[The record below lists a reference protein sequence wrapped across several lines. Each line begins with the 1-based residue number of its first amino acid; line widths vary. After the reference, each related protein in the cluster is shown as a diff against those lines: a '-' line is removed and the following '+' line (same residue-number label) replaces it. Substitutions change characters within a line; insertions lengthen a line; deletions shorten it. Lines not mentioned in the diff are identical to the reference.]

1 MAPESSIT
9 VTVNSRKAVS
19 GKKIIR
25 TISMLVILLVI
36 AFPFL
41 WLIISS
47 FKHEK
52 DIISFPPRIFADSY
66 TLDNYIKVW
75 TTIPLLDYIKNTVI
89 FAGGTVITSVFFD
102 SLAGY
107 AFARMRFK
115 GKSVLFYF
123 VLLTMM
129 IPFQVFMIPLFIEVN
144 LLGMLDTY
152 AGLIIPRMT
161 TAFGI
166 FMMRSFFI
174 TLPDSLEEAARID
187 GLSEFNIFLKIML
200 PLSKPTLL
208 SLGIFTLMNS
218 WNDLLYPLILTSSS
232 KMRTL
237 PAGLALFTG
246 QNISFYGP
254 VMAQWKG
261 EGSGNIIYFFFQ
273 GIKQHFGKNLFLS
286 LLTIIIYFLV
296 NQLLEEQTIVLS
308 ISGYVVLLIYSMF
321 LLSWIYVISENKDIT
336 FLQIF
341 EQSAWK
347 VFFDFL
353 RNILCCVLLLGF
365 VLLIFLFPPFIF
377 IFAGGVWKLVSI
389 ILTIGNER

>member
-1 MAPESSIT
+1 MVTEST
-9 VTVNSRKAVS
+9 LVTVEKKRKKVS
-19 GKKIIR
+19 VKKVLS
-25 TISMLVILLVI
+25 TIGMILVLLII

-47 FKHEK
+47 FKYEK
-52 DIISFPPRIFADSY
+52 DIISFPPKIFADNY

-75 TTIPLLDYIKNTVI
+75 STIPLLDYIKNTVI
-89 FAGGTVITSVFFD
+89 FAGGTVITSIFFD

-107 AFARMRFK
+107 AFARMHFK
-115 GKSVLFYF
+115 GKSALFYF

-174 TLPDSLEEAARID
+174 TLPASLEEAARID
-187 GLSEFNIFLKIML
+187 GLNEFGIFWKIML

-208 SLGIFTLMNS
+208 SLAIFTLMNS

-237 PAGLALFTG
+237 PAGLALFSG

-254 VMAQWKG
+254 VMAG
-261 EGSGNIIYFFFQ
+261 TVISMLPLLIIY
-273 GIKQHFGKNLFLS
+273 
-286 LLTIIIYFLV
+286 
-296 NQLLEEQTIVLS
+296 
-308 ISGYVVLLIYSMF
+308 
-321 LLSWIYVISENKDIT
+321 
-336 FLQIF
+336 
-341 EQSAWK
+341 
-347 VFFDFL
+347 
-353 RNILCCVLLLGF
+353 
-365 VLLIFLFPPFIF
+365 
-377 IFAGGVWKLVSI
+377 IFAQKYFVQGTAMSGMK
-389 ILTIGNER
+389 E

>member
-218 WNDLLYPLILTSSS
+218 WNDLLYALILTSSS

-254 VMAQWKG
+254 VMAG
-261 EGSGNIIYFFFQ
+261 TFISM
-273 GIKQHFGKNLFLS
+273 LP
-286 LLTIIIYFLV
+286 LLV
-296 NQLLEEQTIVLS
+296 
-308 ISGYVVLLIYSMF
+308 GY
-321 LLSWIYVISENKDIT
+321 
-336 FLQIF
+336 
-341 EQSAWK
+341 
-347 VFFDFL
+347 
-353 RNILCCVLLLGF
+353 
-365 VLLIFLFPPFIF
+365 
-377 IFAGGVWKLVSI
+377 IFAQKYFVQGTAMSGMK
-389 ILTIGNER
+389 E

>member
-41 WLIISS
+41 WPIISS

-254 VMAQWKG
+254 VMAG
-261 EGSGNIIYFFFQ
+261 
-273 GIKQHFGKNLFLS
+273 
-286 LLTIIIYFLV
+286 T
-296 NQLLEEQTIVLS
+296 
-308 ISGYVVLLIYSMF
+308 
-321 LLSWIYVISENKDIT
+321 VISM
-336 FLQIF
+336 LP
-341 EQSAWK
+341 
-347 VFFDFL
+347 
-353 RNILCCVLLLGF
+353 LL
-365 VLLIFLFPPFIF
+365 VVY
-377 IFAGGVWKLVSI
+377 IFAQKYFVQGTAMSGMK
-389 ILTIGNER
+389 E

>member
-1 MAPESSIT
+1 MLSESYT
-9 VTVNSRKAVS
+9 AVS
-19 GKKIIR
+19 TNRRKNFDGKKWLR
-25 TISMLVILLVI
+25 VVGMLLVLLII

-47 FKHEK
+47 FKYEK
-52 DIISFPPRIFADSY
+52 DIISFPPRIFADEY
-66 TLDNYIKVW
+66 TFENYIKVW

-115 GKSVLFYF
+115 GKAVLFYF

-129 IPFQVFMIPLFIEVN
+129 IPFQVFMIPLFIQAN
-144 LLGMLDTY
+144 FLGMLDTY

-166 FMMRSFFI
+166 FMMRSFFV

-187 GLSEFNIFLKIML
+187 GLGEFKIFLKIML

-208 SLGIFTLMNS
+208 SLAIFTLMNS
-218 WNDLLYPLILTSSS
+218 WNDLLYPLILTTSS

-254 VMAQWKG
+254 VMAG
-261 EGSGNIIYFFFQ
+261 TVISMLPLLIIY
-273 GIKQHFGKNLFLS
+273 
-286 LLTIIIYFLV
+286 
-296 NQLLEEQTIVLS
+296 
-308 ISGYVVLLIYSMF
+308 
-321 LLSWIYVISENKDIT
+321 
-336 FLQIF
+336 
-341 EQSAWK
+341 
-347 VFFDFL
+347 
-353 RNILCCVLLLGF
+353 
-365 VLLIFLFPPFIF
+365 
-377 IFAGGVWKLVSI
+377 IFAQKYFVQGTAMSGMK
-389 ILTIGNER
+389 E

>member
-218 WNDLLYPLILTSSS
+218 WNDLLYPLTLTSSS

-254 VMAQWKG
+254 VMAG
-261 EGSGNIIYFFFQ
+261 
-273 GIKQHFGKNLFLS
+273 
-286 LLTIIIYFLV
+286 T
-296 NQLLEEQTIVLS
+296 
-308 ISGYVVLLIYSMF
+308 
-321 LLSWIYVISENKDIT
+321 VISM
-336 FLQIF
+336 LP
-341 EQSAWK
+341 
-347 VFFDFL
+347 
-353 RNILCCVLLLGF
+353 LL
-365 VLLIFLFPPFIF
+365 VVY
-377 IFAGGVWKLVSI
+377 IFAQKYFVQGTAMSGMK
-389 ILTIGNER
+389 E

>member
-174 TLPDSLEEAARID
+174 TLPDSFEEAARID

-254 VMAQWKG
+254 VMAG
-261 EGSGNIIYFFFQ
+261 
-273 GIKQHFGKNLFLS
+273 
-286 LLTIIIYFLV
+286 T
-296 NQLLEEQTIVLS
+296 
-308 ISGYVVLLIYSMF
+308 
-321 LLSWIYVISENKDIT
+321 VISM
-336 FLQIF
+336 LP
-341 EQSAWK
+341 
-347 VFFDFL
+347 
-353 RNILCCVLLLGF
+353 LL
-365 VLLIFLFPPFIF
+365 VVY
-377 IFAGGVWKLVSI
+377 IFAQKYFVQGTAMSGMK
-389 ILTIGNER
+389 E

>member
-129 IPFQVFMIPLFIEVN
+129 ILFQVFMIPLFIEVN

-254 VMAQWKG
+254 VMAG
-261 EGSGNIIYFFFQ
+261 
-273 GIKQHFGKNLFLS
+273 
-286 LLTIIIYFLV
+286 T
-296 NQLLEEQTIVLS
+296 
-308 ISGYVVLLIYSMF
+308 
-321 LLSWIYVISENKDIT
+321 VISM
-336 FLQIF
+336 LP
-341 EQSAWK
+341 
-347 VFFDFL
+347 
-353 RNILCCVLLLGF
+353 LL
-365 VLLIFLFPPFIF
+365 VVY
-377 IFAGGVWKLVSI
+377 IFAQKYFVQGTAMSGMK
-389 ILTIGNER
+389 E

>member
-254 VMAQWKG
+254 VMAG
-261 EGSGNIIYFFFQ
+261 A
-273 GIKQHFGKNLFLS
+273 
-286 LLTIIIYFLV
+286 
-296 NQLLEEQTIVLS
+296 
-308 ISGYVVLLIYSMF
+308 
-321 LLSWIYVISENKDIT
+321 VISM
-336 FLQIF
+336 LP
-341 EQSAWK
+341 
-347 VFFDFL
+347 
-353 RNILCCVLLLGF
+353 LL
-365 VLLIFLFPPFIF
+365 VVY
-377 IFAGGVWKLVSI
+377 IFAQKYFVQGTAMSGMK
-389 ILTIGNER
+389 E

>member
-19 GKKIIR
+19 GKIIIR

-254 VMAQWKG
+254 VMAG
-261 EGSGNIIYFFFQ
+261 
-273 GIKQHFGKNLFLS
+273 
-286 LLTIIIYFLV
+286 T
-296 NQLLEEQTIVLS
+296 
-308 ISGYVVLLIYSMF
+308 
-321 LLSWIYVISENKDIT
+321 VISM
-336 FLQIF
+336 LP
-341 EQSAWK
+341 
-347 VFFDFL
+347 
-353 RNILCCVLLLGF
+353 LL
-365 VLLIFLFPPFIF
+365 VVY
-377 IFAGGVWKLVSI
+377 IFAQKYFVQGTAMSGMK
-389 ILTIGNER
+389 E

>member
-9 VTVNSRKAVS
+9 VTANSRKAVS

-254 VMAQWKG
+254 VMAG
-261 EGSGNIIYFFFQ
+261 
-273 GIKQHFGKNLFLS
+273 
-286 LLTIIIYFLV
+286 T
-296 NQLLEEQTIVLS
+296 
-308 ISGYVVLLIYSMF
+308 
-321 LLSWIYVISENKDIT
+321 VISM
-336 FLQIF
+336 LP
-341 EQSAWK
+341 
-347 VFFDFL
+347 
-353 RNILCCVLLLGF
+353 LL
-365 VLLIFLFPPFIF
+365 VVY
-377 IFAGGVWKLVSI
+377 IFAQKYFVQGTAMSGMK
-389 ILTIGNER
+389 E

>member
-52 DIISFPPRIFADSY
+52 DIISFPSRIFADSY

-254 VMAQWKG
+254 VMAG
-261 EGSGNIIYFFFQ
+261 
-273 GIKQHFGKNLFLS
+273 
-286 LLTIIIYFLV
+286 T
-296 NQLLEEQTIVLS
+296 
-308 ISGYVVLLIYSMF
+308 
-321 LLSWIYVISENKDIT
+321 VISM
-336 FLQIF
+336 LP
-341 EQSAWK
+341 
-347 VFFDFL
+347 
-353 RNILCCVLLLGF
+353 LL
-365 VLLIFLFPPFIF
+365 VVY
-377 IFAGGVWKLVSI
+377 IFAQKYFVQGTAMSGMK
-389 ILTIGNER
+389 E

>member
-200 PLSKPTLL
+200 PLSKLTLL

-254 VMAQWKG
+254 VMAG
-261 EGSGNIIYFFFQ
+261 
-273 GIKQHFGKNLFLS
+273 
-286 LLTIIIYFLV
+286 T
-296 NQLLEEQTIVLS
+296 
-308 ISGYVVLLIYSMF
+308 
-321 LLSWIYVISENKDIT
+321 VISM
-336 FLQIF
+336 LP
-341 EQSAWK
+341 
-347 VFFDFL
+347 
-353 RNILCCVLLLGF
+353 LL
-365 VLLIFLFPPFIF
+365 VVY
-377 IFAGGVWKLVSI
+377 IFAQKYFVQGTAMSGMK
-389 ILTIGNER
+389 E

>member
-208 SLGIFTLMNS
+208 PLGIFTLMNS

-254 VMAQWKG
+254 VMAG
-261 EGSGNIIYFFFQ
+261 
-273 GIKQHFGKNLFLS
+273 
-286 LLTIIIYFLV
+286 T
-296 NQLLEEQTIVLS
+296 
-308 ISGYVVLLIYSMF
+308 
-321 LLSWIYVISENKDIT
+321 VISM
-336 FLQIF
+336 LP
-341 EQSAWK
+341 
-347 VFFDFL
+347 
-353 RNILCCVLLLGF
+353 LL
-365 VLLIFLFPPFIF
+365 VVY
-377 IFAGGVWKLVSI
+377 IFAQKYFVQGTAMSGMK
-389 ILTIGNER
+389 E

>member
-41 WLIISS
+41 WLIITS

-254 VMAQWKG
+254 VMAG
-261 EGSGNIIYFFFQ
+261 
-273 GIKQHFGKNLFLS
+273 
-286 LLTIIIYFLV
+286 T
-296 NQLLEEQTIVLS
+296 
-308 ISGYVVLLIYSMF
+308 
-321 LLSWIYVISENKDIT
+321 VISM
-336 FLQIF
+336 LP
-341 EQSAWK
+341 
-347 VFFDFL
+347 
-353 RNILCCVLLLGF
+353 LL
-365 VLLIFLFPPFIF
+365 VVY
-377 IFAGGVWKLVSI
+377 IFAQKYFVQGTAMSGMK
-389 ILTIGNER
+389 E

>member
-75 TTIPLLDYIKNTVI
+75 TTIPLLDYFKNTVI

-254 VMAQWKG
+254 VMAG
-261 EGSGNIIYFFFQ
+261 
-273 GIKQHFGKNLFLS
+273 
-286 LLTIIIYFLV
+286 T
-296 NQLLEEQTIVLS
+296 
-308 ISGYVVLLIYSMF
+308 
-321 LLSWIYVISENKDIT
+321 VISM
-336 FLQIF
+336 LP
-341 EQSAWK
+341 
-347 VFFDFL
+347 
-353 RNILCCVLLLGF
+353 LL
-365 VLLIFLFPPFIF
+365 VVY
-377 IFAGGVWKLVSI
+377 IFAQKYFVQGTAMSGMK
-389 ILTIGNER
+389 E

>member
-9 VTVNSRKAVS
+9 LTVNSRKAVS

-254 VMAQWKG
+254 VMAG
-261 EGSGNIIYFFFQ
+261 
-273 GIKQHFGKNLFLS
+273 
-286 LLTIIIYFLV
+286 T
-296 NQLLEEQTIVLS
+296 
-308 ISGYVVLLIYSMF
+308 
-321 LLSWIYVISENKDIT
+321 VISM
-336 FLQIF
+336 LP
-341 EQSAWK
+341 
-347 VFFDFL
+347 
-353 RNILCCVLLLGF
+353 LL
-365 VLLIFLFPPFIF
+365 VVY
-377 IFAGGVWKLVSI
+377 IFAQKYFVQGTAMSGMK
-389 ILTIGNER
+389 E

>member
-89 FAGGTVITSVFFD
+89 FAGRTVITSVFFD

-254 VMAQWKG
+254 VMAG
-261 EGSGNIIYFFFQ
+261 
-273 GIKQHFGKNLFLS
+273 
-286 LLTIIIYFLV
+286 T
-296 NQLLEEQTIVLS
+296 
-308 ISGYVVLLIYSMF
+308 
-321 LLSWIYVISENKDIT
+321 VISM
-336 FLQIF
+336 LP
-341 EQSAWK
+341 
-347 VFFDFL
+347 
-353 RNILCCVLLLGF
+353 LL
-365 VLLIFLFPPFIF
+365 VVY
-377 IFAGGVWKLVSI
+377 IFAQKYFVQGTAMSGMK
-389 ILTIGNER
+389 E

>member
-1 MAPESSIT
+1 MLSESYT
-9 VTVNSRKAVS
+9 AVS
-19 GKKIIR
+19 TDRRKNFNGKKWLR
-25 TISMLVILLVI
+25 VIGMLLVLLII

-47 FKHEK
+47 FKYEK
-52 DIISFPPRIFADSY
+52 DIISFPPRIFADEY
-66 TLDNYIKVW
+66 TLENYIKVW

-129 IPFQVFMIPLFIEVN
+129 IPFQVFMIPLFIQAN
-144 LLGMLDTY
+144 FLGMLDTY

-166 FMMRSFFI
+166 FMMRSFFV

-187 GLSEFNIFLKIML
+187 GLGEFKIFLKIML

-208 SLGIFTLMNS
+208 SLAIFTLMNS
-218 WNDLLYPLILTSSS
+218 WNDLLYPLILTTSS

-254 VMAQWKG
+254 VMAG
-261 EGSGNIIYFFFQ
+261 TVISMLPLLIIY
-273 GIKQHFGKNLFLS
+273 
-286 LLTIIIYFLV
+286 
-296 NQLLEEQTIVLS
+296 
-308 ISGYVVLLIYSMF
+308 
-321 LLSWIYVISENKDIT
+321 
-336 FLQIF
+336 
-341 EQSAWK
+341 
-347 VFFDFL
+347 
-353 RNILCCVLLLGF
+353 
-365 VLLIFLFPPFIF
+365 
-377 IFAGGVWKLVSI
+377 IFAQKYFVQGTAMSGMK
-389 ILTIGNER
+389 E

>member
-129 IPFQVFMIPLFIEVN
+129 IPVQVFMIPLFIEVN

-254 VMAQWKG
+254 VMAG
-261 EGSGNIIYFFFQ
+261 
-273 GIKQHFGKNLFLS
+273 
-286 LLTIIIYFLV
+286 T
-296 NQLLEEQTIVLS
+296 
-308 ISGYVVLLIYSMF
+308 
-321 LLSWIYVISENKDIT
+321 VISM
-336 FLQIF
+336 LP
-341 EQSAWK
+341 
-347 VFFDFL
+347 
-353 RNILCCVLLLGF
+353 LL
-365 VLLIFLFPPFIF
+365 VVY
-377 IFAGGVWKLVSI
+377 IFAQKYFVQGTAMSGMK
-389 ILTIGNER
+389 E

>member
-47 FKHEK
+47 FKHER

-254 VMAQWKG
+254 VMAG
-261 EGSGNIIYFFFQ
+261 
-273 GIKQHFGKNLFLS
+273 
-286 LLTIIIYFLV
+286 T
-296 NQLLEEQTIVLS
+296 
-308 ISGYVVLLIYSMF
+308 
-321 LLSWIYVISENKDIT
+321 VISM
-336 FLQIF
+336 LP
-341 EQSAWK
+341 
-347 VFFDFL
+347 
-353 RNILCCVLLLGF
+353 LL
-365 VLLIFLFPPFIF
+365 VVY
-377 IFAGGVWKLVSI
+377 IFAQKYFVQGTAMSGMK
-389 ILTIGNER
+389 E

>member
-200 PLSKPTLL
+200 PLSKPILL

-218 WNDLLYPLILTSSS
+218 WNYLLYPLILTSSS

-254 VMAQWKG
+254 VMAG
-261 EGSGNIIYFFFQ
+261 
-273 GIKQHFGKNLFLS
+273 
-286 LLTIIIYFLV
+286 T
-296 NQLLEEQTIVLS
+296 
-308 ISGYVVLLIYSMF
+308 
-321 LLSWIYVISENKDIT
+321 VISM
-336 FLQIF
+336 LP
-341 EQSAWK
+341 
-347 VFFDFL
+347 
-353 RNILCCVLLLGF
+353 LL
-365 VLLIFLFPPFIF
+365 VVY
-377 IFAGGVWKLVSI
+377 IFAQKYFVQGTAMSGMK
-389 ILTIGNER
+389 E

>member
-75 TTIPLLDYIKNTVI
+75 TTIHLLDYIKNTVI

-254 VMAQWKG
+254 VMAG
-261 EGSGNIIYFFFQ
+261 
-273 GIKQHFGKNLFLS
+273 
-286 LLTIIIYFLV
+286 T
-296 NQLLEEQTIVLS
+296 
-308 ISGYVVLLIYSMF
+308 
-321 LLSWIYVISENKDIT
+321 VISM
-336 FLQIF
+336 LP
-341 EQSAWK
+341 
-347 VFFDFL
+347 
-353 RNILCCVLLLGF
+353 LL
-365 VLLIFLFPPFIF
+365 VVY
-377 IFAGGVWKLVSI
+377 IFAQKYFVQGTAMSGMK
-389 ILTIGNER
+389 E

>member
-36 AFPFL
+36 VFPFL

-254 VMAQWKG
+254 VMAG
-261 EGSGNIIYFFFQ
+261 
-273 GIKQHFGKNLFLS
+273 
-286 LLTIIIYFLV
+286 T
-296 NQLLEEQTIVLS
+296 
-308 ISGYVVLLIYSMF
+308 
-321 LLSWIYVISENKDIT
+321 VISM
-336 FLQIF
+336 LP
-341 EQSAWK
+341 
-347 VFFDFL
+347 
-353 RNILCCVLLLGF
+353 LL
-365 VLLIFLFPPFIF
+365 VVY
-377 IFAGGVWKLVSI
+377 IFAQKYFVQGTAMSGMK
-389 ILTIGNER
+389 E

>member
-254 VMAQWKG
+254 VMAG
-261 EGSGNIIYFFFQ
+261 TVI
-273 GIKQHFGKNLFLS
+273 S
-286 LLTIIIYFLV
+286 LLPLLV
-296 NQLLEEQTIVLS
+296 V
-308 ISGYVVLLIYSMF
+308 Y
-321 LLSWIYVISENKDIT
+321 
-336 FLQIF
+336 
-341 EQSAWK
+341 
-347 VFFDFL
+347 
-353 RNILCCVLLLGF
+353 
-365 VLLIFLFPPFIF
+365 
-377 IFAGGVWKLVSI
+377 IFAQKYFVQGTAMSGMK
-389 ILTIGNER
+389 E

>member
-246 QNISFYGP
+246 HNISFYGP
-254 VMAQWKG
+254 VMAG
-261 EGSGNIIYFFFQ
+261 
-273 GIKQHFGKNLFLS
+273 
-286 LLTIIIYFLV
+286 T
-296 NQLLEEQTIVLS
+296 
-308 ISGYVVLLIYSMF
+308 
-321 LLSWIYVISENKDIT
+321 VISM
-336 FLQIF
+336 LP
-341 EQSAWK
+341 
-347 VFFDFL
+347 
-353 RNILCCVLLLGF
+353 LL
-365 VLLIFLFPPFIF
+365 VVY
-377 IFAGGVWKLVSI
+377 IFAQKYFVQGTAMSGMK
-389 ILTIGNER
+389 E

>member
-1 MAPESSIT
+1 MAPERSIT

-254 VMAQWKG
+254 VMAG
-261 EGSGNIIYFFFQ
+261 
-273 GIKQHFGKNLFLS
+273 
-286 LLTIIIYFLV
+286 T
-296 NQLLEEQTIVLS
+296 
-308 ISGYVVLLIYSMF
+308 
-321 LLSWIYVISENKDIT
+321 VISM
-336 FLQIF
+336 LP
-341 EQSAWK
+341 
-347 VFFDFL
+347 
-353 RNILCCVLLLGF
+353 LL
-365 VLLIFLFPPFIF
+365 VVY
-377 IFAGGVWKLVSI
+377 IFAQKYFVQGTAMSGMK
-389 ILTIGNER
+389 E